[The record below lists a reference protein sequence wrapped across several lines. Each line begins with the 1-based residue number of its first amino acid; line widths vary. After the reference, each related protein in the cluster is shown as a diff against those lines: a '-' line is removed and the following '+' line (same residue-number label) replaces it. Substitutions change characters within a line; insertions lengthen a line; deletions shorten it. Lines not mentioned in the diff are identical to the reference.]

1 MSRNRIRSMRQQ
13 LINAIDKNFKPGMDK
28 HSIKNEVG
36 SNNTRIYSY
45 SDRRNLVKFTSN
57 FSNWIKENHG
67 EVRLATQI
75 KSEHVQEFLNLKAK
89 TCSKATIEQYV
100 SKSNK
105 MQNLINATYNS
116 HNKLNLTIP
125 DTGKDIYR
133 NKQMTLEH
141 YKILQKNMSGNGLK
155 ALECA
160 KNFGLRV
167 DEISNLRKGDINL
180 DKKIVRV
187 INGKGGRD
195 RDVYLKTKEQLGV
208 AIKLYNS
215 RLALTERVVPIKS
228 DSINRALNRAMQK
241 IKLKD
246 EYEKTGIHSIR
257 KLYAQQEYDRCR
269 NKGMSIEKARA
280 VVSKQLGHSEERGK
294 DDNLIK
300 RYIQNLH

>member
-1 MSRNRIRSMRQQ
+1 MSRNRIRSIRQQ

-36 SNNTRIYSY
+36 SNNIRIYSY
-45 SDRRNLVKFTSN
+45 ADRRNLVKFTSN
-57 FSNWIKENHG
+57 FSNFMKENYK
-67 EVRLATQI
+67 EVRLVKDI
-75 KSEHVQEFLNLKAK
+75 KSEHVQKFLNLKAE
-89 TCSKATIEQYV
+89 TCSKSTIEQYV
-100 SKSNK
+100 SKANK
-105 MQNLINATYNS
+105 IQNLINTTYNS
-116 HNKLNLTIP
+116 HNKLVLEIP
-125 DTGKDIYR
+125 KTKKEVYR
-133 NKQMTLEH
+133 DKQMTVEH

-167 DEISNLRKGDINL
+167 DEISNLRKGDIDL
-180 DKKIVRV
+180 EKKIIKV
-187 INGKGGRD
+187 IAGKGGRD
-195 RDVYLKTKEQLGV
+195 RDVHLKTKEQLDI
-208 AIKLYNS
+208 ARKLYNS
-215 RLALTERVVPIKS
+215 RLALTERVIPIKA

>member
-1 MSRNRIRSMRQQ
+1 MSRSRIRSMRQQ

>member
-75 KSEHVQEFLNLKAK
+75 KSEHVQEFLNLKAE
-89 TCSKATIEQYV
+89 TCSKSTIEQYV
-100 SKSNK
+100 SKANK

-116 HNKLNLTIP
+116 SNKLVLEIP
-125 DTGKDIYR
+125 RTKREVYR
-133 NKQMTLEH
+133 DKQMTLEH

-167 DEISNLRKGDINL
+167 EDISSLRKGDIDL
-180 DKKIVRV
+180 DKKIVNV
-187 INGKGGRD
+187 IASKGGRD
-195 RDVYLKTKEQLGV
+195 RTVKLKTKEQLEV
-208 AIKLYNS
+208 AESLYNS
-215 RLALTERVVPIKS
+215 KLALTERIVPIKP
-228 DSINRALNRAMQK
+228 DSINKALSRAMEK
-241 IKLKD
+241 LNIKE
-246 EYEKTGIHSIR
+246 EYKKTGIHAIR
-257 KLYAQQEYDRCR
+257 KLYAQEEYNRCR
-269 NKGMSIEKARA
+269 NKGMSIEKSRA
-280 VVSKQLGHSEERGK
+280 IVSKQLGHSEDRGK
-294 DDNLIK
+294 DDVLMGIYVK
-300 RYIQNLH
+300 NLH

>member
-75 KSEHVQEFLNLKAK
+75 KSEHVQEFLNLKAE
-89 TCSKATIEQYV
+89 TCSKSTIEQYV
-100 SKSNK
+100 SKANK

-116 HNKLNLTIP
+116 SNKLVLEIP
-125 DTGKDIYR
+125 RTKREVYR
-133 NKQMTLEH
+133 DKQMTLEH

-167 DEISNLRKGDINL
+167 DEISNLRKGDIDL
-180 DKKIVRV
+180 EKKIIKV
-187 INGKGGRD
+187 IAGKGGRD
-195 RDVYLKTKEQLGV
+195 REVHLKTKEQLEV
-208 AIKLYNS
+208 AKKLYNS
-215 RLALTERVVPIKS
+215 RLALTERVIPIKS
-228 DSINRALNRAMQK
+228 DSINRTLNRAMQK
-241 IKLKD
+241 IDIKK
-246 EYEKTGIHSIR
+246 EYKKTGIHSIR

-269 NKGMSIEKARA
+269 NKGISIEKARA

>member
-1 MSRNRIRSMRQQ
+1 MGRNRIRSMRQQ